1 MRTAVSSLCRNQGD
15 RAYILT
21 EPCVGSRMAKG
32 EEQEQKTA
40 LSDWSTW
47 AEPPRR
53 RPSGI
58 VVIVGWRA

>member
-21 EPCVGSRMAKG
+21 EPCVGYRMAKW

-40 LSDWSTW
+40 LSD
-47 AEPPRR
+47 
-53 RPSGI
+53 
-58 VVIVGWRA
+58 

>member
-1 MRTAVSSLCRNQGD
+1 MRTAVSSLCRNPGD

-21 EPCVGSRMAKG
+21 EPCVGYRMAKG
-32 EEQEQKTA
+32 
-40 LSDWSTW
+40 

-53 RPSGI
+53 RPSSV